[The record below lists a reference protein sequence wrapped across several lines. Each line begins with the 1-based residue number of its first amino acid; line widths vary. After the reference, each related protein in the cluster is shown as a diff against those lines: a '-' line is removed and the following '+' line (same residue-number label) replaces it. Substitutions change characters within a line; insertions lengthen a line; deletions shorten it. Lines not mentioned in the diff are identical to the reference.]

1 MFFAEATSEFVKA
14 TEAAAAKWWD
24 ATLRA
29 PKTLETMGMALGGLS
44 GAKERMDR
52 TMEQTWSAWRL
63 PTALDVERLH
73 ERMGELEEQI
83 AELQL
88 ALEGA
93 NERLGAAGEKPA
105 AKSSK
110 KSS

>member
-1 MFFAEATSEFVKA
+1 MFFTEATNEFFKA
-14 TEAAAAKWWD
+14 SEAAAAKWWD

-52 TMEQTWSAWRL
+52 TMEQAWSAWRL

-83 AELQL
+83 AELQI

-93 NERLGAAGEKPA
+93 NKRLGAAGEKPVA
-105 AKSSK
+105 TKSK